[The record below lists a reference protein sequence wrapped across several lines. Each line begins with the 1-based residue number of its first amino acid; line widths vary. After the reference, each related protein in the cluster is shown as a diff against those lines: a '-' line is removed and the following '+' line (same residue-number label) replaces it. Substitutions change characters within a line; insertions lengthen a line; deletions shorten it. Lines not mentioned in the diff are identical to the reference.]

1 MSYFG
6 RLRAE
11 VKSLRALFDFA
22 ILGGHSFVLAQM
34 VGPRFSHKS
43 LDVPLGVRSVTQE
56 VPADRAVTLSNPL
69 HLFHGLEE
77 FFGGFWID
85 SIFNQRNSGA
95 LRRLKI
101 DHHYRFRP
109 NQRRR

>member
-11 VKSLRALFDFA
+11 VKSLSALFDFA

-43 LDVPLGVRSVTQE
+43 FDVPLGVRSVTQE

-77 FFGGFWID
+77 FFGGFWVH
-85 SIFNQRNSGA
+85 SIFNHSNQSYPRI
-95 LRRLKI
+95 LRI
-101 DHHYRFRP
+101 TQH
-109 NQRRR
+109 